1 MSQTLNPCKR
11 EFTSC
16 ELAPSIIFESEFQAQ
31 YISGA
36 TVLGLLGIYNAE
48 TRIRSSARSYV
59 SLIMRHG
66 LRTSQRITA
75 AFLGFY
81 EWLHVSVV
89 VWSIQIYKLSGMVE
103 KRHPLGC
110 CSCAPVIQ
118 INKWSGY
125 CLILEDLSVCA
136 SPAPMGWYHFTWKS
150 VTDLYVLWNRSSAVA
165 VQIWQ
170 PHAVRARQQEVLEQ
184 QPINIGTRQRS
195 LEMEISVCQARI
207 KQFETS
213 LVNYFVTT
221 VSCICQTSQV
231 SSLPL

>member
-1 MSQTLNPCKR
+1 M
-11 EFTSC
+11 
-16 ELAPSIIFESEFQAQ
+16 
-31 YISGA
+31 
-36 TVLGLLGIYNAE
+36 
-48 TRIRSSARSYV
+48 
-59 SLIMRHG
+59 
-66 LRTSQRITA
+66 
-75 AFLGFY
+75 
-81 EWLHVSVV
+81 
-89 VWSIQIYKLSGMVE
+89 
-103 KRHPLGC
+103 
-110 CSCAPVIQ
+110 
-118 INKWSGY
+118 
-125 CLILEDLSVCA
+125 
-136 SPAPMGWYHFTWKS
+136 
-150 VTDLYVLWNRSSAVA
+150 A

>member
-1 MSQTLNPCKR
+1 MSHTLNPCKR
-11 EFTSC
+11 EITSC
-16 ELAPSIIFESEFQAQ
+16 EPAPSIIFDTAFQGQ
-31 YISGA
+31 LISGA
-36 TVLGLLGIYNAE
+36 IVLGLLGIYNAE
-48 TRIRSSARSYV
+48 TRIRSSARTYV

-66 LRTSQRITA
+66 LRTSPRIAA

-103 KRHPLGC
+103 KIHPLGC

-118 INKWSGY
+118 IDKWSGY
-125 CLILEDLSVCA
+125 WLILEDLSVCG
-136 SPAPMGWYHFTWKS
+136 SPAHMGWYHFTWKRG
-150 VTDLYVLWNRSSAVA
+150 TDLYVLWNRTSAVA

-184 QPINIGTRQRS
+184 QPINMGTRQRS

-213 LVNYFVTT
+213 LVIYIVTT
-221 VSCICQTSQV
+221 VSCICQTSQI